1 MYTNIC
7 QYMEVIM
14 KPIIGIVSCGYMERR
29 QFVPQ
34 TYIQAVEKSGGIPL
48 ILPCTHD
55 EDSYGLY
62 GKLCGGFLFCGGD
75 DITPLLF
82 GEELK
87 TDRGTTDLHTDRF
100 HIRLMQHLLTLRLPV
115 LAICRGM
122 QVLNIALGGTIFQ
135 DISLRRSTSLNHM
148 QLSSERS
155 DPCHRNTVIQD
166 SMLSDIFSK
175 TEYVNSFHHQC
186 IHQLGE
192 HLKISAAASDGII
205 EAIELED
212 HPFAAGVQWHPECMM
227 DTSPS
232 MANLFRIFIK
242 NSKYSQRSFTWD

>member
-1 MYTNIC
+1 
-7 QYMEVIM
+7 M
-14 KPIIGIVSCGYMERR
+14 KPIIGIVSCGYMEHR
-29 QFVPQ
+29 QFVSQ
-34 TYIQAVEKSGGIPL
+34 TYIQAVEKSGGIPI

-55 EDSYGLY
+55 EGSYDLY

-82 GEELK
+82 GEELM
-87 TDRGTTDLHTDRF
+87 TDHGTTDLHTDRF
-100 HIRLMQHLLTLRLPV
+100 HIRLMQYLLTLRLPV
-115 LAICRGM
+115 LAVCRGM
-122 QVLNIALGGTIFQ
+122 QALNIALGGTIFQ

-155 DPCHRNTVIQD
+155 DPCHRITVIED
-166 SMLSDIFSK
+166 SMLSGIFSK
-175 TEYVNSFHHQC
+175 SEYVNSFHHQC
-186 IHQLGE
+186 VHQLGK
-192 HLKISAAASDGII
+192 HLKISAVASDGII

-232 MANLFRIFIK
+232 MENLFRIFIK
-242 NSKYSQRSFTWD
+242 NSMCSKKPNYRKNT